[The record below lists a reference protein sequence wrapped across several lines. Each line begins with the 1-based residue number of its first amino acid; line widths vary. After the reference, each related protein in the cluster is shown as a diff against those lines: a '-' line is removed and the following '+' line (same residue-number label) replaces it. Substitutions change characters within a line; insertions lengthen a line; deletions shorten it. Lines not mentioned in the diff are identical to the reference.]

1 MKIKMIIAATALACA
16 ALFGSTLAAAAAAD
30 VSRGDL
36 TRAVVQKWSGHV
48 DKTFPVGADAW
59 SVEMAPAFA
68 QATMEELQAAAGAK
82 SFDEMNSLLLGRAGG
97 GGTQA
102 LGDAAADLVY
112 VPVTPCRIFDTRLAG
127 GPIAAGT
134 TRDFDVTVIG
144 SYAIQGGVANNCDGV
159 GTAGSFAAALINFTT
174 VGPTGAGFI
183 TAFPLLANR
192 PLAATV
198 NYTAGSIV
206 GNAVAVQLDQGADFN
221 ELSVYS
227 FAGTHV
233 VGDIQGY
240 FIAPE
245 PTAIQCV
252 EVESAAISIA
262 GGASGSAFAP
272 ACPAGYGLAGG
283 GCGSSSFSG
292 RMVTSRTLAFT
303 HLCAWSNEGVG
314 AGNFTAF
321 ANCCRVPGR

>member
-1 MKIKMIIAATALACA
+1 MKTKMIIAATALACA

-30 VSRGDL
+30 LSRGDL

-82 SFDEMNSLLLGRAGG
+82 SFDEMNSLLLGRVGG
-97 GGTQA
+97 DGTQA

-127 GPIAAGT
+127 GPIVGGT
-134 TRDFDVTVIG
+134 TRDFDVTTIG
-144 SYAIQGGVANNCDGV
+144 SYASQGGAANNCGGV
-159 GTAGSFAAALINFTT
+159 GAAGSFAAALINFTT
-174 VGPTGAGFI
+174 VFPTGNGFI
-183 TAFPLLANR
+183 TAFPLGVPR

-206 GNAVAVQLDQGADFN
+206 GNAGVVQLDQGGASN
-221 ELSVYS
+221 ELSVFS

-262 GGASGSAFAP
+262 AGASGTTQTP
-272 ACPAGYGLAGG
+272 VCPAGYGLAGG
-283 GCGSSSFSG
+283 GCSSSSFGG
-292 RMVTSRTLAFT
+292 RMVTSRTQATNHF
-303 HLCAWSNEGVG
+303 CAWSNDG
-314 AGNFTAF
+314 ASAANFTAR